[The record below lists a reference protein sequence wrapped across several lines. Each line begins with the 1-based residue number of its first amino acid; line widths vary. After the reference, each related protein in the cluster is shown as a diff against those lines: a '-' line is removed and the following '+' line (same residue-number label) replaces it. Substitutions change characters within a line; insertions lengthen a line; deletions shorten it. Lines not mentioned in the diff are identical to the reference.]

1 MIRGV
6 WIMMQ
11 SGDRIKGGD
20 MPTDLIEKVDGML
33 DQFMG
38 IVNNLVEER
47 KIQRGIVRSQNPS
60 SIVAVLDRATLY
72 ILAQH
77 HAGAL
82 STMYTYHPDKQISE
96 QKALSSARWEFGYED
111 PYMVVFPAV
120 VLDESERDRRDILRV
135 IALTHVESEVQRA
148 INLMSLMQ
156 IRPLFGHASYI
167 VDDRT
172 ASVLVPLNDEGDDL
186 YDEAIKPALERAGL
200 IPRRALEFGDDED
213 KLKAIWR
220 DICRS
225 RMVVADLT
233 DADPLVMYEL
243 GIAHTVGKE
252 ALILCKRGR
261 CPKFPSKLIGANFLD
276 YDEGEDGLVKLRADM
291 AEALHSM
298 MNPVMGSD

>member
-1 MIRGV
+1 
-6 WIMMQ
+6 MMH

-20 MPTDLIEKVDGML
+20 MPTDLIEKVDGLL
-33 DQFMG
+33 DQFME

-60 SIVAVLDRATLY
+60 SIVAVLDKATLY

-82 STMYTYHPDKQISE
+82 STMYTHHPDMQISE
-96 QKALSSARWEFGYED
+96 QKAMSSARWEFGYED
-111 PYMVVFPAV
+111 PYMIVFPAV
-120 VLDESERDRRDILRV
+120 VLDESERGRRDILRV
-135 IALTHVESEVQRA
+135 IALAHVEAEVQRA

-172 ASVLVPLNDEGDDL
+172 ASVLAPLTDEGDDL
-186 YDEAIKPALERAGL
+186 YDEAVKPALERTGL
-200 IPRRALEFGDDED
+200 IPRRAVEFDDDED
-213 KLKAIWR
+213 KLKSIWR

-225 RMVVADLT
+225 RMVVVDLT
-233 DADPLVMYEL
+233 GADPLVMYEL

-252 ALILCKRGR
+252 ALVLCKRGH
-261 CPKFPSKLIGANFLD
+261 CPKFPSKLIQANFLE
-276 YDEGEDGLVKLRADM
+276 YDEGEDGMVELRAKM
-291 AEALHSM
+291 AEALQQM

>member
-1 MIRGV
+1 
-6 WIMMQ
+6 
-11 SGDRIKGGD
+11 
-20 MPTDLIEKVDGML
+20 MPTDLIEKVDGLL
-33 DQFMG
+33 DQFME

-60 SIVAVLDRATLY
+60 SIVAVLDKVTLY

-82 STMYTYHPDKQISE
+82 STMYTHHPDMQISE
-96 QKALSSARWEFGYED
+96 QKAMSSARWEFGYED
-111 PYMVVFPAV
+111 PYMIVFPAV
-120 VLDESERDRRDILRV
+120 VLDESERERRDILRV
-135 IALTHVESEVQRA
+135 IALAHVEAEVQRA

-172 ASVLVPLNDEGDDL
+172 ASVLVPLTDEGDDL
-186 YDEAIKPALERAGL
+186 YDEAVKPALERTGL
-200 IPRRALEFGDDED
+200 IPRRAVEFDDDED
-213 KLKAIWR
+213 KLKSIWR

-225 RMVVADLT
+225 RMVVVDLT
-233 DADPLVMYEL
+233 GSDPRVMYEL

-252 ALILCKRGR
+252 SLVLCKRGQ
-261 CPKFPSKLIGANFLD
+261 CPKFPSKLIQANFLE
-276 YDEGEDGLVKLRADM
+276 YDEGEDGMVELRAKM
-291 AEALHSM
+291 AEALQQM

>member
-1 MIRGV
+1 
-6 WIMMQ
+6 MMH

-20 MPTDLIEKVDGML
+20 MPADLIEKVDGLL

-47 KIQRGIVRSQNPS
+47 KIQRGIARSQNPS
-60 SIVAVLDRATLY
+60 SIVAVLDKATLY
-72 ILAQH
+72 ILAQN

-111 PYMVVFPAV
+111 PLMIVFPRV
-120 VLDESERDRRDILRV
+120 VLDQSERERWDILRV
-135 IALTHVESEVQRA
+135 IALSHVESEVQRA

-172 ASVLVPLNDEGDDL
+172 ASVLVPLTDEGDGL

-200 IPRRALEFGDDED
+200 IPRRALEFGGDED

-225 RMVVADLT
+225 RMVVVDLT
-233 DADPLVMYEL
+233 GTDPLVMYEL

-252 ALILCKRGR
+252 SIVLCRRGQ
-261 CPKFPSKLIGANFLD
+261 CPKFPRELIRANFLE
-276 YDEGEDGLVKLRADM
+276 YDEGEDGMIKLGAEM
-291 AEALHSM
+291 AETLHQM

>member
-1 MIRGV
+1 
-6 WIMMQ
+6 
-11 SGDRIKGGD
+11 
-20 MPTDLIEKVDGML
+20 MPTDLIEKVDGLL
-33 DQFMG
+33 DQFME

-60 SIVAVLDRATLY
+60 SIVAVLDKATLY

-82 STMYTYHPDKQISE
+82 STMYTHHPDMQISE
-96 QKALSSARWEFGYED
+96 QKAMSSARWEFGYED
-111 PYMVVFPAV
+111 PYMIVFPAV
-120 VLDESERDRRDILRV
+120 VLDESERGRRDILRV
-135 IALTHVESEVQRA
+135 IALAHVEAEVQRA

-156 IRPLFGHASYI
+156 IKPLFGHASYI

-172 ASVLVPLNDEGDDL
+172 ASVLVPLTDEGDDL
-186 YDEAIKPALERAGL
+186 YDEAVKPALERTGL
-200 IPRRALEFGDDED
+200 IPRRAVEFDDED

-225 RMVVADLT
+225 RMVVVDLT
-233 DADPLVMYEL
+233 GADPLVMYEL

-252 ALILCKRGR
+252 SLVLCKRGH
-261 CPKFPSKLIGANFLD
+261 CPKFPSKLIQANFLE
-276 YDEGEDGLVKLRADM
+276 YDEGEDGMVELRAKM
-291 AEALHSM
+291 AEALQQM